1 MTFLPRPCFLLVIV
15 FGFVPIRFWESVAK
29 ENLVFFRPLYLF
41 CFRPQLIQFIHIINV
56 CYQYEAA
63 GIFTC
68 TPIRVLDRPFYRAV
82 VILTR
87 SFAYKKSC
95 SNHCFSLWIRSLV
108 NNNRNMYCRSMLFCS
123 FAVSLLCC
131 ITALCCPSLFSGL
144 RKILTRAGPC
154 EQIEVGHSHPI
165 NSTYI
170 SIARSVT
177 MYGII
182 RLDSRRFYL
191 RYADKL
197 KFHFIGE
204 HLLQPL
210 TGHRLRSYARKCFKD
225 SNLLHIH

>member
-68 TPIRVLDRPFYRAV
+68 TPIRVLDRPFYRAE

-95 SNHCFSLWIRSLV
+95 SNHCFSLLVRNRGNANHNTAQQPYIPNSAYLCYKARNTHYKIRPHHH
-108 NNNRNMYCRSMLFCS
+108 
-123 FAVSLLCC
+123 C
-131 ITALCCPSLFSGL
+131 I
-144 RKILTRAGPC
+144 
-154 EQIEVGHSHPI
+154 SH
-165 NSTYI
+165 
-170 SIARSVT
+170 
-177 MYGII
+177 GI
-182 RLDSRRFYL
+182 LDSYTCYL
-191 RYADKL
+191 
-197 KFHFIGE
+197 
-204 HLLQPL
+204 
-210 TGHRLRSYARKCFKD
+210 
-225 SNLLHIH
+225 